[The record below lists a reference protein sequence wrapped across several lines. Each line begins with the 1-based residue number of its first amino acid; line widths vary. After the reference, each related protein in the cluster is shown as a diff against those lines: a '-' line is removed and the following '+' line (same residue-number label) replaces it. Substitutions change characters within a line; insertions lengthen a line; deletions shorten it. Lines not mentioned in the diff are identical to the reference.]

1 MANPGPA
8 ISQTAMNL
16 QAVAA
21 GAGRT
26 VIPCYIS
33 LALVVDAT
41 DYLTA
46 FPLTFKGRLLAVDFV
61 THAKVTTASKAATL
75 TPKIK
80 KGTTTTAVTGGV
92 VALTSA
98 LATPE
103 GALIPGSAVTALN
116 SFNSGDS
123 LTLSWTGVTAFSE
136 GTGHIL
142 LTVVNDDTM
151 DAIARGGFL
160 FNP

>member
-1 MANPGPA
+1 MANPGPN
-8 ISQTAMNL
+8 IVQTAMNL
-16 QAVAA
+16 QAIAA
-21 GAGRT
+21 GAGRGGLAFYVALAQ
-26 VIPCYIS
+26 VI
-33 LALVVDAT
+33 DAT

-103 GALIPGSAVTALN
+103 GALIAGSAITALN
-116 SFNSGDS
+116 SFNSGDF

-136 GTGHIL
+136 GTGHIMVTL
-142 LTVVNDDTM
+142 VNDDTM
-151 DAIARGGFL
+151 DALARGQFL